1 MELTDCTAFLAK
13 PTLTSFGILGRKAF
27 VCTGVSSL
35 IFIEFFCD
43 KQKASLGIEPPVRLM
58 WIGSEIVTVWVVVEV
73 VCTTTGKVSLSL
85 AVMEMVMLLIL
96 AP

>member
-1 MELTDCTAFLAK
+1 MDCTDLVVELTI
-13 PTLTSFGILGRKAF
+13 TSFGILGCKAF
-27 VCTGVSSL
+27 VYTSLSSL
-35 IFIEFFCD
+35 SFIEFFCD

-58 WIGSEIVTVWVVVEV
+58 WIGSEIFTVWVVVEV

-85 AVMEMVMLLIL
+85 AVMEMVILLIL